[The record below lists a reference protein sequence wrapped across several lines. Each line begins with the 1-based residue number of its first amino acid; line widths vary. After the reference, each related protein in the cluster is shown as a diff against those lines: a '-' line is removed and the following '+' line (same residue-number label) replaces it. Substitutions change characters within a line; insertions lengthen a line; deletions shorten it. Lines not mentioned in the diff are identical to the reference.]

1 MHDSI
6 YSIDRNKKRYICY
19 NKPMKVN
26 YNNSPYTFKKHLKSL
41 IRGIF
46 FFLSIIFGLACI
58 LGYTEQNRKNILL
71 IFCLFC
77 LCPFMLCLAS
87 YFKDFIRRHSG
98 KKKATGILT
107 EDARENA
114 TNVKLSD
121 VKDIEETNNIKET
134 LSCVS
139 DIVSENLKCYE
150 IKDTDEGKKREA
162 IEENGVWWDRELVNK
177 YTRSNPEF
185 RYNEPFGRIFLES
198 VWYVDGDNKESEVIE
213 IMREIEKRGGRIHS
227 DVSGRVTHYIGTVT
241 KDTSGFFEKMAV
253 KYGAGIITE
262 EAFRDILS
270 IADCTAERN
279 RPLFTPSA
287 LFKVTG
293 EALAMT
299 EEEDM
304 AKYIFAHKVGEGLV
318 LTWLGGKE
326 GKKTI
331 LWNGDNVEA
340 FWNSIGEFL
349 TSSIIVAINPVDD
362 VIAPLIK
369 KLFEIGIEVEFFK
382 YIDLVRFCGTT
393 LKHEDR
399 EQLKDI
405 RYLTH
410 LLGQMPPENDRE
422 LSDAVCAAFMVFIID
437 HDKPALEYISSYKP
451 ESKS

>member
-1 MHDSI
+1 
-6 YSIDRNKKRYICY
+6 
-19 NKPMKVN
+19 MKVN

-58 LGYTEQNRKNILL
+58 LGYTEQSRKNLLL

-77 LCPFMLCLAS
+77 LCPFVLCLVS

-98 KKKATGILT
+98 KKKATGTLT
-107 EDARENA
+107 EAARENV
-114 TNVKLSD
+114 TEVKHSD
-121 VKDIEETNNIKET
+121 VKDIEETNNVKDT
-134 LSCVS
+134 SPYVS
-139 DIVSENLKCYE
+139 DIVSESLKCYE
-150 IKDTDEGKKREA
+150 IIDTDEGKKREA
-162 IEENGVWWDRELVNK
+162 IEESGIWWDRELVNK

-185 RYNEPFGRIFLES
+185 RYNEPFGRIFLDS
-198 VWYVDGDNKESEVIE
+198 VWYVDGDTKEPEVIK

-241 KDTSGFFEKMAV
+241 KDTTGFFEKMAV
-253 KYGAGIITE
+253 KYGAEIITE
-262 EAFRDILS
+262 KAFRDILS
-270 IADCTAERN
+270 IADCTAESN
-279 RPLFTPSA
+279 RPQFTPSA
-287 LFKVTG
+287 LFKVT
-293 EALAMT
+293 EKALSMT

-304 AKYIFAHKVGEGLV
+304 AKYIFAHKAGEGLV

-326 GKKTI
+326 GKKAI

-349 TSSIIVAINPVDD
+349 TSSIIVAVNPVED
-362 VIAPLIK
+362 VIEPLIR
-369 KLFEIGIEVEFFK
+369 KLLENGIQIEFFK

-399 EQLKDI
+399 ELLGDI

-437 HDKPALEYISSYKP
+437 HDKPALEYVSSYKLDF
-451 ESKS
+451 